1 MNAHSQE
8 LTTSLSTDTAW
19 VARALVGKN
28 FIQNEVLLEMLS
40 DDTPTGKAAI
50 LVEAVRNEIEIVP
63 EMFTEFL
70 EILSE
75 QSWAKEVVESLRS
88 TYQSEFCVRSRW
100 DDIKCTCQCYMY
112 LLHMGLGRGICR
124 GFVSKSGPRP

>member
-1 MNAHSQE
+1 MNAHFQE

-19 VARALVGKN
+19 VARVLVGKS

-50 LVEAVRNEIEIVP
+50 LVEAVRNEIEIAP

-88 TYQSEFCVRSRW
+88 TYKSEFCVRSGW
-100 DDIKCTCQCYMY
+100 GDIKCTCQCY
-112 LLHMGLGRGICR
+112 LLHMGLGRGMCR